1 MDVARLNFS
10 HGDHASHGE
19 LLAALR
25 RAATT
30 VGRPVGVLQDL
41 CGPKIRM
48 GDLPDGAVEIADGQE
63 VVLRTGLA
71 RGGTPAAGLPVQ
83 YEGLARDVKPGDR
96 LLFDDG
102 ALEARVVGSEGP
114 GAVRVAFVR
123 GGRLKSRKGINLPGV
138 QVSAPSVTAKDLE
151 DLEWG
156 LANQVD
162 FVALSFVRRPE
173 DLAPVRARLAR
184 ETDPPLLVS
193 KIEKPEALDH
203 LEAIVRASDAVMV
216 ARGDLGVELDY
227 ARVPLVQK
235 RLIRLANERD
245 VPVITATQML
255 ESMTEH
261 PRPTRAEAS
270 DVLNAILDGT
280 DAVML
285 SGETASGRYPVE
297 AVSAMSALALEAESH
312 LLAGDAAYRVAARD
326 AHTSDLHDA
335 LALGV
340 ERIARSLEVRAIVAV
355 TRSGRTARYVASSRP
370 RVPVLALTPNPR
382 ALGRLALYWG
392 TTPVPGPPAR
402 NPRNLLGLAETA
414 VLEAGLAAPGDPIVV
429 VVGRE
434 RAEEFAGRIHI
445 HRIARPA

>member
-1 MDVARLNFS
+1 
-10 HGDHASHGE
+10 
-19 LLAALR
+19 
-25 RAATT
+25 
-30 VGRPVGVLQDL
+30 
-41 CGPKIRM
+41 M
-48 GDLPDGAVEIADGQE
+48 GDLPQGGVDLTPGQE
-63 VVLRTGLA
+63 VVLRAGA
-71 RGGTPAAGLPVQ
+71 TPGADGAALPVQ
-83 YEGLARDVKPGDR
+83 YEGLARDLRPGDR

-102 ALEARVVGSEGP
+102 ALEARVLEVSGP
-114 GAVRVAFVR
+114 AAVRVSFLR

-138 QVSAPSVTAKDLE
+138 RVSAPSVTPKDLD

-156 LANQVD
+156 LAHQVD
-162 FVALSFVRRPE
+162 LVALSFVRSAE

-184 ETDPPLLVS
+184 EPDPPLLVS
-193 KIEKPEALDH
+193 KIEKPEALDE

-255 ESMTEH
+255 ESMTVQ

-285 SGETASGRYPVE
+285 SAETASGRYPVE
-297 AVSAMSALALEAESH
+297 AVSAMSRVAREAEQH
-312 LLAGDAAYRVAARD
+312 LLAGQGRPEWGTGRD
-326 AHTSDLHDA
+326 THPSGLHDA

-355 TRSGRTARYVASSRP
+355 TRSGETARYLASSRP
-370 RVPVLALTPNPR
+370 RVPVLALTPNAR

-392 TTPVPGPPAR
+392 ITPVPSDSAQDPAE
-402 NPRNLLGLAETA
+402 LLRRAESA
-414 VLEAGLAAPGDPIVV
+414 VLAAGLAGPGDPIVV

-434 RAEEFAGRIHI
+434 ESTAFAGRIHI
-445 HRIARPA
+445 HRLPTP